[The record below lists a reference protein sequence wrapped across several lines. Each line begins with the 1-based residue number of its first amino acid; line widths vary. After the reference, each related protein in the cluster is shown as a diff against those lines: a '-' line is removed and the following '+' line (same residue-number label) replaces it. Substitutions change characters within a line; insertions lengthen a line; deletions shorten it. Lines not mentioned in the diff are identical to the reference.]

1 MPSAHYNIMTQVLS
15 ALSNITKTNGYNTNI
30 GSVST
35 VIEHWEQVDKDDF
48 PILFPIAMEAPSQG
62 FAIGEVGNNQ
72 EVTLNL
78 TVTGFV
84 YSKDADA
91 RRLAFENL
99 IQDVKVAIVNHAGIK
114 ALILMI
120 DEVSTMRDNG
130 TIPDFNVFDVDF
142 NIQYIYNFESG
153 G

>member
-15 ALSNITKTNGYNTNI
+15 ALSNITDI

-35 VIEHWEQVDKDDF
+35 VIKHWEKVNKGDF
-48 PILFPIAMEAPSQG
+48 PVLFPIAMEAPSEG
-62 FAIGEVGNNQ
+62 FAIGSGGNNQ
-72 EVTLNL
+72 EVELTL

-84 YSKDADA
+84 YNKDAAA
-91 RRLAFENL
+91 RRLALENL
-99 IQDVKVAIVNHAGIK
+99 IQDVKVAITTSAGLK

-120 DEVSTMRDNG
+120 DKISTVRDNG
-130 TIPDFNVFDVDF
+130 TIPDYNVFDVDF
-142 NIQYIYNFESG
+142 NIQYVYNFESG

>member
-1 MPSAHYNIMTQVLS
+1 MASAHYNIMTQALS
-15 ALSNITKTNGYNTNI
+15 ALNNITVAGGYNSDV

-35 VIEHWEQVDKDDF
+35 VIKHWEQVDKGDM
-48 PILFPIAMEAPSQG
+48 PALFPIAMEEPSKG

-72 EVTLNL
+72 EVELTL

-84 YSKDADA
+84 YDTDPEA

-99 IQDVKVAIVNHAGIK
+99 IQDVKVAIINHTALS

-130 TIPDFNVFDVDF
+130 TIPDYNVFDVDF
-142 NIQYIYNFESG
+142 NIQYIYNFETG